1 MATPITNTSVLP
13 TVDRAALPED
23 IRKASK
29 EDQQTYR
36 AALGFEQ
43 ALMSELLRSV
53 DMLKGSSEDGAPSAY
68 ADMIPTTL
76 AQAVSSGGG
85 LGLARSLYESM
96 RSEK

>member
-1 MATPITNTSVLP
+1 MATPVDNSVLP
-13 TVDRAALPED
+13 TVDRAALPPD

-29 EDQQTYR
+29 EDQQAYR

-53 DMLKGSSEDGAPSAY
+53 DTLTGTSEDAPAAY
-68 ADMIPTTL
+68 ADMVPSTL
-76 AQAVSSGGG
+76 AQAVSSNGG

-96 RSEK
+96 RSDDK